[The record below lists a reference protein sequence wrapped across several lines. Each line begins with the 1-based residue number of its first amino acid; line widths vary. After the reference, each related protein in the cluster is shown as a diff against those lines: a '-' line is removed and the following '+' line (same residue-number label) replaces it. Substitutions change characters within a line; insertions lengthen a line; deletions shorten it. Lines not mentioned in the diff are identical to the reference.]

1 MWSLLANSN
10 SIDPSDIS
18 SMTPYPCVIKTINEH
33 RSSVNSVMLVD
44 SKSTQKC
51 IYTSVI
57 THKYRTLTLTFAPVL
72 NACSQV
78 TRLARLRI
86 IQCDARKSCC
96 KRWNE
101 DVDMSII
108 QIYALA
114 AVALASSAAATAGF
128 TFLPSFHRTR
138 GGGARL
144 RRPSRERTRT
154 TAQSTRPNSALDT
167 GRL

>member
-1 MWSLLANSN
+1 MYMDFA
-10 SIDPSDIS
+10 SDSDDIGRF
-18 SMTPYPCVIKTINEH
+18 E
-33 RSSVNSVMLVD
+33 
-44 SKSTQKC
+44 STQKC
-51 IYTSVI
+51 IYTRVI
-57 THKYRTLTLTFAPVL
+57 THKKYRILTLTFALVL
-72 NACSQV
+72 DACSQV
-78 TRLARLRI
+78 TRRARLKT